1 MDVRSKYGDVIADS
15 FLRIQVADSFK
26 QLGIECSDISKA
38 TNNIALS
45 LRGFGE
51 RLMLAEWLVVFHKL
65 NNSTEVRREYN
76 QANFVACLKRTIQE
90 VYKHSGDVRYRMC
103 KEETE
108 RDLSLIR
115 KKCFKLDLM
124 SVNDFDDESEQIVRF
139 FDNKY
144 FNY

>member
-1 MDVRSKYGDVIADS
+1 
-15 FLRIQVADSFK
+15 
-26 QLGIECSDISKA
+26 
-38 TNNIALS
+38 
-45 LRGFGE
+45 
-51 RLMLAEWLVVFHKL
+51 MLAEWLVVFHKL

-90 VYKHSGDVRYRMC
+90 VYTHSGDVRYRMC

-124 SVNDFDDESEQIVRF
+124 SVKDFDEESEQIVRF

>member
-1 MDVRSKYGDVIADS
+1 MDVRLKYGDVIADS

-51 RLMLAEWLVVFHKL
+51 RLMLAEWLVVFHKI

-90 VYKHSGDVRYRMC
+90 VYTRSGDVRYRMC

-108 RDLSLIR
+108 RDLSIIR
-115 KKCFKLDLM
+115 NKCFELKLM
-124 SVNDFDDESEQIVRF
+124 SFKDFDEESEQIVRF